1 MQSQFIEFF
10 IKKGGCIFLSGVIL
24 MNIELA
30 LDISE
35 C

>member
-1 MQSQFIEFF
+1 MQSQFMEFF
-10 IKKGGCIFLSGVIL
+10 SKKGVAIFLSGVIL
-24 MNIELA
+24 KNIELA